1 MWKDGQKRVSILCFL
16 SLTYQGGPPVLVF
29 ILTFIRDLTEEE
41 RWGRSGL
48 RKAEI
53 RPHNLLTTSALIPD
67 YREAD
72 DSGDVLR
79 NPL

>member
-1 MWKDGQKRVSILCFL
+1 MGEVRA
-16 SLTYQGGPPVLVF
+16 
-29 ILTFIRDLTEEE
+29 E
-41 RWGRSGL
+41 
-48 RKAEI
+48 KAEI
-53 RPHNLLTTSALIPD
+53 RPRNLLTTSALIPD